1 MQRKMDSQK
10 KKDGAIMTE
19 SKLNPDQREHYETL
33 KIVMRVVDNLQKE
46 NADLAFENSCL
57 KDEIKQMHMDA
68 AGEHI

>member
-1 MQRKMDSQK
+1 
-10 KKDGAIMTE
+10 MTE